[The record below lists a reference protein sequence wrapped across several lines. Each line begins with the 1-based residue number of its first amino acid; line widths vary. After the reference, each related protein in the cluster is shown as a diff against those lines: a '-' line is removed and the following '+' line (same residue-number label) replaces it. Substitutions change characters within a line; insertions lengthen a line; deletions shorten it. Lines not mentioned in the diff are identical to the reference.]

1 MKKLIV
7 LVGCLALLGLGC
19 SSNSTNVPGT
29 SLPSPSS
36 IRTQMGGISDA
47 QEVLRAHALLIIE
60 AQTAGVELSITEDW
74 SDRAQVASENIQSG
88 DFDTAVKEIS
98 ELNDE
103 IRAYLDAM
111 P

>member
-19 SSNSTNVPGT
+19 SSNNAAIPGT
-29 SLPSPSS
+29 SLPSPTS
-36 IRTQMGGISDA
+36 IRSQIGGISDA

-60 AQTAGVELSITEDW
+60 AQTAGVEVSVTEDW
-74 SDRAQVASENIQSG
+74 SDRAQLASENIQAG

-103 IRAYLDAM
+103 IREYLDAM